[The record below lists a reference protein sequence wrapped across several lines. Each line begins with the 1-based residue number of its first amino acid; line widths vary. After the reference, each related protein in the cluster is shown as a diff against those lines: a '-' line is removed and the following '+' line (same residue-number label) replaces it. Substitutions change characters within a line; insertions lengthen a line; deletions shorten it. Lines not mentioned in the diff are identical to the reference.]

1 MPPRGLELARRFYF
15 EAVRPVL
22 ERRFPGLTHAAGLIG
37 PGSEVLGYDDHVS
50 TDHHWGPR
58 AQLFVRDADVAP
70 EVESALAHEL
80 PVEFGGFSTNFGPAD
95 EHGARL
101 LVPVEHGPVAHRV
114 ETLDLRAYL
123 RDAIGVDPLE
133 GFGVVDWLVTP
144 SQRLLEVTAGA
155 VFADPI
161 GDLTRVRELLAWYP
175 HDVWLVVIA
184 GHWRRLAQLEH
195 VAGRTGSRVVA
206 ASLVRELMRLSLLQE
221 RRYPPYAKWLGA
233 AYASLG
239 RPEAR
244 ALEAALAA
252 GSWPEREDALVE
264 AYEAVARRHAE
275 LEVTAPVEP
284 TVRPYWNRPY
294 RVLFADRFVDALHE
308 AVSDPALPARAPAGA
323 IDAIVD
329 NAHVLTRPALW
340 RRLVNLYDRA

>member
-1 MPPRGLELARRFYF
+1 MPLRGLELAHRFYV
-15 EAVRPVL
+15 EAVQPIL
-22 ERRFPGLTHAAGLIG
+22 ERRFPGLEHAAALIG
-37 PGSEVLGYDDHVS
+37 PGSEVLGYDDDVS

-58 AQLFVRDADVAP
+58 VQLFVQDADVAP

-80 PVEFGGFSTNFGPAD
+80 PMEFGGFSTNFGLAD

-101 LVPVEHGPVAHRV
+101 LVPIEHGPVAHRV

-123 RDAIGVDPLE
+123 RERVGVDPLD

-155 VFADPI
+155 VFVDPT
-161 GDLTRVRELLAWYP
+161 GDLTRVRALLAWYP
-175 HDVWLVVIA
+175 HDVWLVVMA
-184 GHWRRLAQLEH
+184 GHWRRVAQLEH
-195 VAGRTGSRVVA
+195 LAGRTASRVVA
-206 ASLVRELMRLSLLQE
+206 ALLVRELMRLALLQE
-221 RRYPPYAKWLGA
+221 RRYPPYAKWLGT

-239 RPEAR
+239 RPEAQ

-252 GSWPEREDALVE
+252 GSWPEREDRLVE
-264 AYEAVARRHAE
+264 AYEAVAQRHAE
-275 LEVTAPVEP
+275 LKVTAPVEP
-284 TVRPYWNRPY
+284 TVRQYWNRPY
-294 RVLFADRFVDALHE
+294 RVLFADRFADALGD
-308 AVSDPALPARAPAGA
+308 AVSDSDLRERAPAGA

-340 RRLVNLYDRA
+340 RRLANLYDRA